1 MPRIGNPVRALMR
14 LDDRV
19 LGPRL
24 YYRPLPPLR
33 VDVART
39 VADPADSTLH
49 PGDLAARWV
58 VGQGGQ
64 VVGRD
69 AATLS
74 TPWTPHTP
82 GRTRLIVA

>member
-33 VDVART
+33 LDIVRT
-39 VADPADSTLH
+39 VAAVAFVITFAVLTGNLYFLIPPIPLVASIWYRRIRH
-49 PGDLAARWV
+49 SRRPG
-58 VGQGGQ
+58 
-64 VVGRD
+64 
-69 AATLS
+69 
-74 TPWTPHTP
+74 
-82 GRTRLIVA
+82 